1 MYQYRGKG
9 RFATSNCIY
18 KSRPQGQ
25 NGVDRVTL
33 PQGLYLPDQPPWRS
47 TMQVEPLPYRISLG
61 AEESKLME
69 LDRLLQKERDN
80 MSRDPDDQ
88 VVGANPAWDNNNN
101 KQYHIKG
108 KLRADKPKSGLFQPE
123 FS

>member
-1 MYQYRGKG
+1 
-9 RFATSNCIY
+9 
-18 KSRPQGQ
+18 
-25 NGVDRVTL
+25 
-33 PQGLYLPDQPPWRS
+33 
-47 TMQVEPLPYRISLG
+47 
-61 AEESKLME
+61 ME